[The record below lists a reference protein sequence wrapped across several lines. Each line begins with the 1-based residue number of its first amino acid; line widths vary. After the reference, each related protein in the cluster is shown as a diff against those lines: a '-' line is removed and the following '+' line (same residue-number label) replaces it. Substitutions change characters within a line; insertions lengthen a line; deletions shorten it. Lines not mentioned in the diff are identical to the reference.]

1 MATQDS
7 RPRTPPHTTP
17 RQLAGVAVSP
27 MQMSPAQLQA
37 RARGSQATA
46 NQLLKQALAQDD
58 SSSRYTLLLQA
69 TAALKVA
76 DEAFAAAGEVQG
88 QGQGQGAEGVGKTR
102 RGIEQAM
109 QVMLLLRCGN
119 YNVLQYLSHAPLP
132 TAPPSPPNSNWR
144 RNERRRRSVTCT
156 RRASAS
162 MQ

>member
-17 RQLAGVAVSP
+17 RQLAGVAFSP

-76 DEAFAAAGEVQG
+76 DEAYAAAGE
-88 QGQGQGAEGVGKTR
+88 GQGQGAEGVGKTR

-109 QVMLLLRCGN
+109 QVVLLLRCGN

-132 TAPPSPPNSNWR
+132 PAPPTPPPDSNWR

>member
-1 MATQDS
+1 
-7 RPRTPPHTTP
+7 
-17 RQLAGVAVSP
+17 

-46 NQLLKQALAQDD
+46 NQLLKQAMAQDD

-76 DEAFAAAGEVQG
+76 DEAFAAAGEGQG

-109 QVMLLLRCGN
+109 QVVPSLR
-119 YNVLQYLSHAPLP
+119 
-132 TAPPSPPNSNWR
+132 
-144 RNERRRRSVTCT
+144 
-156 RRASAS
+156 
-162 MQ
+162 